1 MQLNEYPSNV
11 INKTIKGTLQIQN
24 SELKKEKTIKNVHP
38 IRESC
43 CWKTKSVATKY
54 KFTTVL
60 TKTKDLRGQIRTKQV
75 NKMETSGIVYEVD
88 CKFVFK
94 KVYW

>member
-1 MQLNEYPSNV
+1 MF
-11 INKTIKGTLQIQN
+11 TLY
-24 SELKKEKTIKNVHP
+24 EKVVAGKLK
-38 IRESC
+38 
-43 CWKTKSVATKY
+43 
-54 KFTTVL
+54 VL
-60 TKTKDLRGQIRTKQV
+60 LANISLQQCLQKQDLRGQIRTKQV

>member
-1 MQLNEYPSNV
+1 MSIHQMLL
-11 INKTIKGTLQIQN
+11 IKQSKALCKFKIPN
-24 SELKKEKTIKNVHP
+24 LIKKKTIKNVHP

-43 CWKTKSVATKY
+43 CWKTKSVASKY
-54 KFTTVL
+54 KFATVL